1 MTDPTQT
8 LNNFLFKYGVDT
20 TTNFDLKDIAK
31 DLGIKVKVVMH
42 DELKDLNKSQKNLV
56 INLDSSENKGSHW
69 VCLYLGL
76 DKNKYYF
83 DPYGVLPIAA
93 VQNLDG
99 LLYNTLQIQPD
110 DTKMCGQLCLYVL
123 YNLEK
128 GEEFEDLMLSMYEE
142 MEDILNP

>member
-1 MTDPTQT
+1 MTS
-8 LNNFLFKYGVDT
+8 LNDFLFKYGIDT

-31 DLGIKVKVVMH
+31 DLGIKIKVVMH
-42 DELKDLNKSQKNLV
+42 DELKEKPLKSSNLNI

-69 VCLYLGL
+69 VCLY
-76 DKNKYYF
+76 KNKYYF
-83 DPYGVLPIAA
+83 DPYGVLPIKE
-93 VQNLDG
+93 VQKIDG

-128 GEEFEDLMLSMYEE
+128 GEDFGNLILNMYEE
-142 MEDILNP
+142 MQDLLNP

>member
-1 MTDPTQT
+1 MTD

-31 DLGIKVKVVMH
+31 DLGIKIKVVMH
-42 DELKDLNKSQKNLV
+42 DELKEKPV
-56 INLDSSENKGSHW
+56 IYIINLDSSENKGSHW
-69 VCLYLGL
+69 VCLY
-76 DKNKYYF
+76 KNKYYF

-110 DTKMCGQLCLYVL
+110 NTKMCGQLCLYVL

-128 GEEFEDLMLSMYEE
+128 GEEFEDLVLRMYEE

>member
-1 MTDPTQT
+1 MEK
-8 LNNFLFKYGVDT
+8 FLFKYGLDT

-31 DLGIKVKVVMH
+31 DLGIKIKVLMRN
-42 DELKDLNKSQKNLV
+42 ELKDIDKSQKNLV

-69 VCLYLGL
+69 VCLY
-76 DKNKYYF
+76 KNKYYF
-83 DPYGVLPIAA
+83 DPYGVLPINTIA
-93 VQNLDG
+93 QIDG

-128 GEEFEDLMLSMYEE
+128 GEDFEDLVLRTYEE